1 VLFRAKPARSAITF
15 SLGIAGTLAQLSKRK
30 MMIIAAAFFA
40 IAGSEGGERSA
51 YGEYRSARKMSIAAI
66 AA

>member
-1 VLFRAKPARSAITF
+1 M
-15 SLGIAGTLAQLSKRK
+15 LAQLSKRK
-30 MMIIAAAFFA
+30 MMIIAAASFG
-40 IAGSEGGERSA
+40 IAGSEGGEGSA

>member
-1 VLFRAKPARSAITF
+1 MVIF
-15 SLGIAGTLAQLSKRK
+15 
-30 MMIIAAAFFA
+30 AAASFG
-40 IAGSEGGERSA
+40 IAGSERGERSA